1 VNQNSRS
8 PYTSHC
14 FCTDWDDTDCQLKGN
29 KIKCSSLAL
38 NSCLLKYRYMSMY
51 TTWHVREQIDC
62 DRGES
67 VLWFW
72 KVNRRC
78 GQIEVFLKLKCFGKA
93 KAMYWIALYYWL
105 NWLQRPLLTL
115 IHRHN
120 QTFPNFALCL
130 QRLNLHALWWT
141 SFLGRGAEL
150 IQSRPSVGQRKSNTR
165 SSVIRWE
172 GVQEGWL
179 KPKYYKSKVIALNI
193 PCALHCLWTAKSC
206 KLVKAF
212 GWLDIYLHQ
221 RRG

>member
-1 VNQNSRS
+1 MNQNSRS

-29 KIKCSSLAL
+29 KIKCSSLAF

-51 TTWHVREQIDC
+51 TTWHAREQIDC

-93 KAMYWIALYYWL
+93 KAMHLFALYYWL
-105 NWLQRPLLTL
+105 NWLQRPLLTR

-130 QRLNLHALWWT
+130 QRLNLHALWCAIDGHR
-141 SFLGRGAEL
+141 SLGGE
-150 IQSRPSVGQRKSNTR
+150 QSWFSHVLVSDNVNQTQEVL
-165 SSVIRWE
+165 SSVERE
-172 GVQEGWL
+172 CKKGD
-179 KPKYYKSKVIALNI
+179 LN
-193 PCALHCLWTAKSC
+193 LNST
-206 KLVKAF
+206 KA
-212 GWLDIYLHQ
+212 
-221 RRG
+221 R